1 MEADNNAD
9 IKRARDNFAKIKK
22 EIKSIQRKH
31 EQSTFSFNMEPK
43 VAAPMEALDDKFEQ
57 ILIDFEHTLINL
69 TNHVL
74 GS

>member
-1 MEADNNAD
+1 
-9 IKRARDNFAKIKK
+9 
-22 EIKSIQRKH
+22 
-31 EQSTFSFNMEPK
+31 
-43 VAAPMEALDDKFEQ
+43 MEALDDKFEQ